1 MHSSV
6 DAKSLRDLEVKKSCH
21 GIVLVITEES
31 LGLIQKHYS
40 IPEEYVL
47 RAPLSEQ
54 CPYNPK
60 SSELSIS
67 VDALEAG
74 LHFSLHPTIVE
85 YLRWWRISPS
95 QVAPN
100 SWRYLIGECDGSYYS
115 ARNALDAGRE
125 ELFDSSGH
133 PLPIE
138 SGRSLHGSYSQEAC
152 QDTSSRAGGYFLTW
166 ETGQYDD
173 GKAPVPLRRRE
184 LPGSIPGER
193 TSCSNQG
200 GFAPHL
206 SLTQVD
212 EGFMRHIGPQR

>member
-6 DAKSLRDLEVKKSCH
+6 DAKSLRDLGVKKSCH
-21 GIVLVITEES
+21 GIISVITKES

-47 RAPLSEQ
+47 WAPLSEQ

-67 VDALEAG
+67 VDALEVG
-74 LHFSLHPTIVE
+74 LHFPLHPTIVE
-85 YLRWWRISPS
+85 YLR
-95 QVAPN
+95 
-100 SWRYLIGECDGSYYS
+100 CDGSCYS
-115 ARNALDAGRE
+115 MQNAQDVERE
-125 ELFDSSGH
+125 EFFDSSRH
-133 PLPIE
+133 SLPTE
-138 SGRSLHGSYSQEAC
+138 SRRSLYGSYSQEAC
-152 QDTSSRAGGYFLTW
+152 QDTSSRAGGYFLTR

-173 GKAPVPLRRRE
+173 GKAQVPLRRRE

-193 TSCSNQG
+193 TNCSNQG

-212 EGFMRHIGPQR
+212 EGFMRHIGP

>member
-100 SWRYLIGECDGSYYS
+100 SWRYLIGSSRHSLPTGS
-115 ARNALDAGRE
+115 R
-125 ELFDSSGH
+125 
-133 PLPIE
+133 
-138 SGRSLHGSYSQEAC
+138 RSPYGSYSQEAC